1 MPKGDNEYWQPGKSG
16 NPDGRSVGSR
26 NKRTAEIRKL
36 GHKDCLM
43 RLSEIVDSS
52 QDAALAISAANVLAP
67 YVHSKRGTTPA
78 PRFVEESIDVLDF
91 ASVEQAEDFLASI
104 SKRAGAGELELQ
116 CALDISTL
124 VKNWILAKHASV
136 ELELKV
142 QA

>member
-1 MPKGDNEYWQPGKSG
+1 MPSGSNEYWQLGQSG
-16 NPDGRSVGSR
+16 NPNGRPLGSR
-26 NKRTAEIRKL
+26 NKRTAEIIAEIRKL

-43 RLSEIVDSS
+43 RSSEIVDSS

-104 SKRAGAGELELQ
+104 SKRAG
-116 CALDISTL
+116 
-124 VKNWILAKHASV
+124 
-136 ELELKV
+136 
-142 QA
+142 